1 MVPGG
6 GGATPDPH
14 GGGLTRDH
22 QAPGR
27 RRDLDFRDVVPTDEG
42 RIVARNAETG
52 EDCGMA
58 AAAKDSD
65 RSVEGSLCLEGRST
79 FPSVGAE

>member
-1 MVPGG
+1 VVPGG

-27 RRDLDFRDVVPTDEG
+27 RRDLDFRDVAPTDEG
-42 RIVARNAETG
+42 RIVARNPETC
-52 EDCGMA
+52 EDCRMA
-58 AAAKDSD
+58 AAAKDPD
-65 RSVEGSLCLEGRST
+65 RPVEGSLCLEGRST